1 MPVFADGMTV
11 RQKIAKKKKKKEN
24 RKELTKSQN
33 KKKTYQLLELI
44 SNYNKVAGQIN
55 VEKSIPFYVP
65 AMDK

>member
-44 SNYNKVAGQIN
+44 SNYNKVA
-55 VEKSIPFYVP
+55 
-65 AMDK
+65 